1 MKFMTTA
8 ALICPPKTYR
18 KTLVALSAR
27 ELEVLRLAAE
37 GMSNKEIADALLLS
51 CDTIDTHN
59 RNLIAKI
66 GALNMKNAI
75 AIALRT
81 KLIQ

>member
-1 MKFMTTA
+1 MTTA
-8 ALICPPKTYR
+8 ALIRPPKTIR

-37 GMSNKEIADALLLS
+37 GMSNKEIAYALFLS

-75 AIALRT
+75 AIGFRT
-81 KLIQ
+81 KLIY